1 MKRRVQLFSRLIL
14 TPLLLAAL
22 AVGGCRTPADFVRY
36 EAAPD
41 GAKVP
46 MMQAL
51 GDCNA
56 KHGRSPNAKDSD
68 AKDSDAKKPDADKH
82 DQCMRARGWRVVR

>member
-14 TPLLLAAL
+14 TPLFLAAL

-56 KHGRSPNAKDSD
+56 KHGRSPNT
-68 AKDSDAKKPDADKH
+68 KDSDAKKPDADKH